1 MFVFFLFLWVVY
13 VFALALAWFED
24 ELRHSVISKFVFV
37 VVGGGLMSWSIT
49 FSLIYLSP
57 HSAFSGE
64 TARVAIDLLGCAKQ
78 KLPSISYDFAKIEN
92 CLHNVTVYSVK
103 RGRIPYFRPIGG
115 AARVP
120 DAFVL
125 RTDDR
130 SIFVTDK
137 YEKYSVIE
145 QALVMIH
152 ECAHNGLGAV
162 DYAYSWQSG
171 FAELTF
177 EEHLKNADSFSDLVL
192 KYCVLSKSSAFG
204 GLVSSPMFRGGV
216 TVGGASVPLGH
227 LGHLPR
233 TFGEHW

>member
-1 MFVFFLFLWVVY
+1 MFFWFVY
-13 VFALALAWFED
+13 VFVLALAWFD
-24 ELRHSVISKFVFV
+24 GELRNSVFSKCVFV
-37 VVGGGLMSWSIT
+37 VVGGSLMSSTIT
-49 FSLIYLSP
+49 LSLIYLSP
-57 HSAFSGE
+57 HGAFSGE
-64 TARVAIDLLGCAKQ
+64 TAQVAIGLLGCAKQ
-78 KLPSISYDFAKIEN
+78 KLPSISYDLVKIEN

-115 AARVP
+115 GAASVP

-137 YEKYSVIE
+137 YEKSSVIE

-216 TVGGASVPLGH
+216 TVGGSSGPLGH
-227 LGHLPR
+227 APR
-233 TFGEHW
+233 TFGKNW